1 VRPHPPVAKLPL
13 ADSNGMLKRKVT
25 RTNWSDETNRKLLT
39 AAIDEWT
46 EKRDRFFDEN
56 DMPRSLSQYSNVVDI
71 PYQTLIK
78 YVNHGRIVGVAAGRK
93 ALITS
98 EASSLIADCVARAD
112 RGNDGRTQSEV
123 IDMVQETLPMLSR
136 KQAADA
142 WLRTAK
148 KRHVDVIKPLSLVA
162 QATTTKRCM
171 ITISQQYRWFTTY
184 NSALDELR
192 RHNTGVCNKTGKSF
206 GEVIEHFILGGDET
220 CIMASQGKTRIIGA
234 TGKKKHEKNTS
245 DSRVSISMYRLGSA
259 GDNTGPT
266 IFLMAGTKKREG
278 YTDAFLEKY
287 GAAKGS
293 TLIMTPTAYM
303 TEDAWLAMTPSL
315 IAGINAMP
323 YIADN
328 PQWKKLEVLDGF
340 GPHTSSLQAMQ
351 LQYVNGSIGLDQ

>member
-148 KRHVDVIKPLSLVA
+148 KRHVDVIKPRSLVA

-171 ITISQQYRWFTTY
+171 ITISQQYR
-184 NSALDELR
+184 
-192 RHNTGVCNKTGKSF
+192 
-206 GEVIEHFILGGDET
+206 
-220 CIMASQGKTRIIGA
+220 
-234 TGKKKHEKNTS
+234 
-245 DSRVSISMYRLGSA
+245 
-259 GDNTGPT
+259 
-266 IFLMAGTKKREG
+266 
-278 YTDAFLEKY
+278 
-287 GAAKGS
+287 
-293 TLIMTPTAYM
+293 
-303 TEDAWLAMTPSL
+303 
-315 IAGINAMP
+315 
-323 YIADN
+323 
-328 PQWKKLEVLDGF
+328 
-340 GPHTSSLQAMQ
+340 
-351 LQYVNGSIGLDQ
+351 